1 MNRTETYLDGR
12 LIKDIGMVNV
22 GPTADK
28 PYDEWVDGRHMW
40 LLDGR
45 EITEPAALHLIAEP
59 PRRHVRVYAWASG
72 SEPGSIVR
80 HAHGP
85 DEPCSADCDY
95 SGMGGGR

>member
-1 MNRTETYLDGR
+1 MNR
-12 LIKDIGMVNV
+12 V
-22 GPTADK
+22 
-28 PYDEWVDGRHMW
+28 W
-40 LLDGR
+40 LLTPMDVPDD
-45 EITEPAALHLIAEP
+45 TDPARVVEEVNDALHDDDGNAWQRFGSWSPGDAVLAEP
-59 PRRHVRVYAWASG
+59 PDCHVRVYAWPSG